1 MRFASDHPE
10 FRDLLR
16 AAAEALKL
24 PIWIVEKDYYVTR
37 ALRAL
42 SEHIGDQFLFKGGTS
57 LSKAWKLIERF
68 SEDIDLL
75 FQIEQDGQPLS
86 KNQRHKRFKVAEE
99 IVAGTPGFTL
109 VKPQGAVSSE
119 TGMHRES
126 FFAYPITES
135 PDDAIGDKIKL
146 EMNCRG
152 GRKPHQQRP
161 IQSFVSE
168 FAAAQSATDIG
179 EDLTSFSIDCL
190 DLTRTFIEK
199 LFAAYYAF
207 TIDRALRRTRHY
219 SDLYHLAGL
228 PEIQAFVVSDEFP
241 LLCADVHK
249 FSIEHWPDRPV
260 PPGISFAQYDFLA
273 PSAEH
278 LAELTRNYAAER
290 VLFFSE
296 PPTMMI
302 ILERLRQLPFRQ

>member
-16 AAAEALKL
+16 ATAEALKL

-42 SEHIGDQFLFKGGTS
+42 SEQIGDQFLFKGGTS
-57 LSKAWKLIERF
+57 LSKAWKLIDRF

-86 KNQRHKRFKVAEE
+86 KNQRHKRFKAAEE

-109 VKPQGAVSSE
+109 VKPEGPLSSE

-135 PDDAIGDKIKL
+135 PADAISDKIKL

-152 GRKPHQQRP
+152 GREPHQQRP

-168 FAAAQSATDIG
+168 FAAAQNAADIG

-190 DLTRTFIEK
+190 DVTRTFIEK

-207 TIDRALRRTRHY
+207 TLDRALRRTRHY

-228 PEIQAFVVSDEFP
+228 PEIQAFVISDDFP
-241 LLCADVHK
+241 VLCADVHK
-249 FSIEHWPDRPV
+249 FSVEHWPDRAV
-260 PPGISFAQYDFLA
+260 PPGIGFAEYDFLA
-273 PSAEH
+273 PNAEH

-290 VLFFSE
+290 VLFFNE
-296 PPTMMI
+296 PPAMTG